1 MNRCDHRRLVTQEEN
16 LEDCRDANEEDVTPY
31 NGGCNRD
38 GPILNQ
44 PIPEDDEIC
53 WEIHNFG
60 EPCDEEDGCDDS
72 LDSEDE
78 SGSQDESEDSSEEE
92 DGSASEDED
101 ENEDRSDV
109 DEIFLEDII
118 IKTIEMSK
126 LSSGTLALY
135 SRAFEMLVLGSLLLL
150 YL

>member
-1 MNRCDHRRLVTQEEN
+1 MVRPPQRYTSQWNMHVYKIQVNAFPEYPIASGSLRHLG
-16 LEDCRDANEEDVTPY
+16 CR
-31 NGGCNRD
+31 
-38 GPILNQ
+38 
-44 PIPEDDEIC
+44 
-53 WEIHNFG
+53 
-60 EPCDEEDGCDDS
+60 
-72 LDSEDE
+72 
-78 SGSQDESEDSSEEE
+78 SQDESEDNSEEE
-92 DGSASEDED
+92 DGNESESKDED